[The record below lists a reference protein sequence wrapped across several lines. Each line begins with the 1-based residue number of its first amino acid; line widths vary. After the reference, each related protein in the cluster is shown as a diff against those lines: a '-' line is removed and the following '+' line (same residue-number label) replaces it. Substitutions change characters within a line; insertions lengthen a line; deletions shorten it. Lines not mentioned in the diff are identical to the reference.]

1 MLVSYFNKYLCSLPI
16 FLAIGHKFLMNKQ
29 TLADSSGIIISV
41 ALVFQIKPDETP
53 SLRGFGTRWC
63 WLWVFVQIFFFFFD
77 FVWVYIFSA
86 RVVHVFCLHTFRH
99 FMDPMFVLLL
109 FLRRPP
115 FPSISTSPLY
125 VYKVTRAAESPH
137 KESKTSGRSKSGQFS
152 DRQMCF

>member
-16 FLAIGHKFLMNKQ
+16 FLAIGHKFLMNKL

-53 SLRGFGTRWC
+53 SLRGVWNPMMLIVGVC
-63 WLWVFVQIFFFFFD
+63 ANFFFFLD

-115 FPSISTSPLY
+115 FPSISTSPPY